1 MTWGP
6 YIKERNRL
14 GSHQETQINP
24 EILAGQKINPE
35 IFASGHRSPGE
46 EEMIDAWPPLGSNR
60 FAG

>member
-35 IFASGHRSPGE
+35 IFAGAEINPEIFASGHRSPGE
-46 EEMIDAWPPLGSNR
+46 EEMIDA
-60 FAG
+60 